1 MGTIQMIV
9 MSITMIRKDVKGSA
23 AVEFALCLPPL
34 ILILC
39 GILEY
44 GWYLTNQIVLANAV
58 SAGAR
63 AGIKAK
69 EWEGEDPV
77 SSAKSATRDAFWI
90 SRDIPVTATIEND
103 PPRRIEV
110 KVTSLEY
117 SPLTG
122 YLPANM
128 IPQYVRAKAVMA
140 FP

>member
-1 MGTIQMIV
+1 MIA
-9 MSITMIRKDVKGSA
+9 MNITMIRKDVKGSA

-44 GWYLTNQIVLANAV
+44 GWYLTNQIVLVNAV

-63 AGIKAK
+63 AGIKAR
-69 EWEGEDPV
+69 EWEGEDPG
-77 SSAKSATRDAFWI
+77 SLARSATRDAFWI
-90 SRDIPVTATIEND
+90 SSNIPVTATIEDD
-103 PPRRIEV
+103 PLRRIVV
-110 KVTSLEY
+110 KVTFRY
-117 SPLTG
+117 SSLTG

-128 IPQYVRAKAVMA
+128 IPQYVRAKAVMT

>member
-1 MGTIQMIV
+1 MVT
-9 MSITMIRKDVKGSA
+9 MSITMIRKDEKGAA
-23 AVEFALCLPPL
+23 AVEFALCLPLL

-69 EWEGEDPV
+69 EWEGEVPELL
-77 SSAKSATRDAFWI
+77 AISATKDAFWI
-90 SRDIPVTATIEND
+90 SSDIPVTATIKDDKVD
-103 PPRRIEV
+103 PPRRIKV

-122 YLPANM
+122 YLPVNM

>member
-1 MGTIQMIV
+1 
-9 MSITMIRKDVKGSA
+9 MIRKDEKGAA
-23 AVEFALCLPPL
+23 AVEFALCLPLL

-69 EWEGEDPV
+69 EWEGEDPL
-77 SSAKSATRDAFWI
+77 SFARSATRDAFWI
-90 SRDIPVTATIEND
+90 SNIPNITVSINEDA
-103 PPRRIEV
+103 PRTIEV
-110 KVTSLEY
+110 KVASLKY

-122 YLPANM
+122 YLPANMM

>member
-1 MGTIQMIV
+1 
-9 MSITMIRKDVKGSA
+9 MIRKDEKGTA
-23 AVEFALCLPPL
+23 AVEFALCLPLL

-44 GWYLTNQIVLANAV
+44 GWYLTNQIVLTNAV

-69 EWEGEDPV
+69 EWEGEVPELL
-77 SSAKSATRDAFWI
+77 AISATKDAFWI
-90 SRDIPVTATIEND
+90 SDISVDDINATIKDDKAD
-103 PPRRIEV
+103 PPRRIKV

>member
-1 MGTIQMIV
+1 
-9 MSITMIRKDVKGSA
+9 MIRKDEKGAA
-23 AVEFALCLPPL
+23 AVEFALCLPLL
-34 ILILC
+34 IVILC

-69 EWEGEDPV
+69 EWEGEVPELL
-77 SSAKSATRDAFWI
+77 AISATKDAFWI
-90 SRDIPVTATIEND
+90 SSDIPVTATIKVD
-103 PPRRIEV
+103 PPRRIKV

>member
-1 MGTIQMIV
+1 
-9 MSITMIRKDVKGSA
+9 MIRKDKRGSA

-44 GWYLTNQIVLANAV
+44 GWYLTNQIVLVNAV

-63 AGIKAK
+63 AGIKAR
-69 EWEGEDPV
+69 EWEGEDPG
-77 SSAKSATRDAFWI
+77 SLARSAARDAFWI
-90 SRDIPVTATIEND
+90 SSNIPVSATVEDN
-103 PPRRIEV
+103 PLRRIVV
-110 KVTSLEY
+110 KVTFRY

-122 YLPANM
+122 YLPENM
-128 IPQYVRAKAVMA
+128 IPQYVRAKAVMT